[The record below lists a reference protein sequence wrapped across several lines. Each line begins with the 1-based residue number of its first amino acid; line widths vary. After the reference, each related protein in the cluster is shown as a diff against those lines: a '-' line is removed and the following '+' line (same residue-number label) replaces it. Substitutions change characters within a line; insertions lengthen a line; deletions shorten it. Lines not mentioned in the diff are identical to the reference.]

1 MNLLPY
7 DEFDVLVHL
16 PPREVCRILLEN
28 VSKKSF
34 LWSGFLP
41 GNNKFEGDVQ
51 ETTFKFHRTVVY
63 RNLGLPIL
71 CGELEEIDGGTK
83 IKVKMRLHKVVLLF
97 FAFLVLMS
105 LSFVIIGMESYVQG
119 IIMIGAGVA
128 IIFIY
133 LGFLFE
139 AGESKAMF
147 LELFEKEIGT
157 ANKAAGS
164 DR

>member
-1 MNLLPY
+1 
-7 DEFDVLVHL
+7 
-16 PPREVCRILLEN
+16 
-28 VSKKSF
+28 
-34 LWSGFLP
+34 
-41 GNNKFEGDVQ
+41 
-51 ETTFKFHRTVVY
+51 
-63 RNLGLPIL
+63 
-71 CGELEEIDGGTK
+71 
-83 IKVKMRLHKVVLLF
+83 MRLHKVVLLF